1 MNSKWIC
8 KIPALMAAGL
18 FGLGGCD
25 GSIEDDAT
33 GIMNIGLTDGPVDN
47 AEAIHIQFTGLE
59 LKPAGGP
66 PERFDLNSDS
76 CDEFDTAG
84 NCTIDLLLLQGTKYR
99 TLFSGDLPA
108 GDYQWVR
115 LLVNA
120 EQNVM
125 DSYITINNE
134 GTTMDCP
141 LWIPSGGQTGL
152 KIVSGMTVTTNGVSN
167 YMLDFDA
174 RTSVTAPPGLPSVL
188 EECVQNYIL
197 KPAIHIV
204 DETEVGSIAGTI
216 DPDVLKT
223 TNNQSA
229 DVLIDGCR
237 DEDIV
242 DGIVD
247 HLDIYVFENFDA
259 PNNPVM
265 VDDYDGQDD
274 PITSA
279 IAEWN
284 ADSSTYEYEV
294 GYLLAGDYKLGL
306 TCTADVDVMP
316 NDDGLVAENFN
327 CDLPD
332 ASTCE
337 KTDLPFGFV
346 AERDVNVTIGP
357 LTNGDFPAP

>member
-1 MNSKWIC
+1 M
-8 KIPALMAAGL
+8 
-18 FGLGGCD
+18 
-25 GSIEDDAT
+25 
-33 GIMNIGLTDGPVDN
+33 
-47 AEAIHIQFTGLE
+47 
-59 LKPAGGP
+59 
-66 PERFDLNSDS
+66 
-76 CDEFDTAG
+76 
-84 NCTIDLLLLQGTKYR
+84 
-99 TLFSGDLPA
+99 
-108 GDYQWVR
+108 
-115 LLVNA
+115 
-120 EQNVM
+120 
-125 DSYITINNE
+125 
-134 GTTMDCP
+134 
-141 LWIPSGGQTGL
+141 
-152 KIVSGMTVTTNGVSN
+152 
-167 YMLDFDA
+167 
-174 RTSVTAPPGLPSVL
+174 
-188 EECVQNYIL
+188 
-197 KPAIHIV
+197 
-204 DETEVGSIAGTI
+204 
-216 DPDVLKT
+216 
-223 TNNQSA
+223 
-229 DVLIDGCR
+229 IDGCR

-316 NDDGLVAENFN
+316 NDDGLVADNFN

-357 LTNGDFPAP
+357 PTNGDFPAP